1 MQDMNQMHPLLSQWA
16 SSEQCL
22 SKGLQAIGI
31 ASASCVEA
39 QKSLIDGYKTDVA
52 VVRSHLVFW
61 VYWEI
66 SVLKLKIFLA
76 AARIWVVYWI
86 SQSQPES

>member
-39 QKSLIDGYKTDVA
+39 QKTLIDGYKTDVA
-52 VVRSHLVFW
+52 VVRWHLVFW
-61 VYWEI
+61 V
-66 SVLKLKIFLA
+66 
-76 AARIWVVYWI
+76 
-86 SQSQPES
+86 